1 MKVNSVAVRQPKP
14 DTEIPTPPKRYRPGR
29 NARPVAGHSAGLGTA
44 LPQHPEG
51 MQAQWRK
58 PRRPGRDPDAAPAPD
73 RPAELVTPGARFGG
87 RGRASFEDRRTGRR
101 FGLDRRPTTECRD
114 ASPPGAGW
122 KSARLYDAN
131 GIRHCRHSAPAD
143 PLHHFFLAYDADP
156 YRRSQAISGTCTCGH
171 SPCGSLS
178 TRRQVPARRRL
189 TRVHPPEPQKTW
201 PPMSRTRA
209 RLRPRRERDHNGPH
223 QHQGERPWPST
234 CCSSTT
240 AAHRPQ

>member
-51 MQAQWRK
+51 IQAQGRK

-73 RPAELVTPGARFGG
+73 RPAELVTPCARFGG

-114 ASPPGAGW
+114 ASPRELDGKALDCTTRMEFDTAG
-122 KSARLYDAN
+122 
-131 GIRHCRHSAPAD
+131 I
-143 PLHHFFLAYDADP
+143 PLPPTRFTTFFLHTMLILTGVPRPFRARAHAATHPAAPSRPVGRYLPED
-156 YRRSQAISGTCTCGH
+156 G
-171 SPCGSLS
+171 SPGCIH
-178 TRRQVPARRRL
+178 QNPK
-189 TRVHPPEPQKTW
+189 KTW